1 MEGEGANKWKFME
14 TAILNRFWQNDTENC
29 LRDYF
34 HLLKSPDFRLEVL
47 RCAGSYSWVFAL
59 YFTHNVFYFLKI

>member
-29 LRDYF
+29 LRD
-34 HLLKSPDFRLEVL
+34 S
-47 RCAGSYSWVFAL
+47 
-59 YFTHNVFYFLKI
+59 